1 MRLRPPAFWAYGR
14 GGLAAHLLAPV
25 AALVASAARLRAARK
40 GWRAPVPVLCIGNAT
55 LGGAGKT
62 TLALDLGAR
71 LRAGGI
77 GVHFLTRGYGGR
89 VRGVRR
95 VAPWDD
101 AAAVGDEPK
110 LLASV
115 APTWVGADRAAS
127 ARAAIAAGAELLLMD
142 DGLQNPSLEKTLSLL
157 VIDGA
162 SGFGNGLVVP
172 AGPLRERV
180 ADAAER
186 VAAAVLI
193 GDDRTGA
200 LARLPPALPV
210 LRARLA
216 PGPGAR
222 ALAGVRVHAI
232 AGIAR
237 PEKFHATLA
246 AAGAILVGH
255 SDFPDHHRFTAAELE
270 RALTQAARNG
280 AQPVTTPKDA
290 TRLPPAFQ
298 KAIAIA
304 DVDLVWDEPD
314 AIAALLGGLAAKG
327 GSRGKPR
334 GK

>member
-1 MRLRPPAFWAYGR
+1 MTLRPPAFWQAES
-14 GGLAAHLLAPV
+14 GGLAATLLAPF
-25 AALVASAARLRAARK
+25 AALVSRAARARAARP
-40 GWRAPVPVLCIGNAT
+40 GWRAPVPVLCLGNAT

-71 LRAGGI
+71 LRAAGI
-77 GVHFLTRGYGGR
+77 AVHFLTRGYGGR

-95 VAPWDD
+95 VAPDD
-101 AAAVGDEPK
+101 AAAVVGDEPK
-110 LLASV
+110 LLAAI

-142 DGLQNPSLEKTLSLL
+142 DGLQNPGLAKTLSLL

-162 SGFGNGLVVP
+162 SGFGNGRVIP
-172 AGPLRERV
+172 AGPLRETV
-180 ADAAER
+180 ADAATR

-193 GDDRTGA
+193 GDDQCRA
-200 LARLPPALPV
+200 LACLPPTLPV

-222 ALAGVRVHAI
+222 ALAGIRVHAL

-246 AAGAILVGH
+246 AAGAVLVGH
-255 SDFPDHHRFTAAELE
+255 ADFPDHHRFTAAELHRVLAE
-270 RALTQAARNG
+270 AARLG
-280 AQPVTTPKDA
+280 ARPVTTPKDA

-298 KAIAIA
+298 NTIAIA
-304 DVDLVWDEPD
+304 DVDLVWENPD
-314 AIAALLGGLAAKG
+314 AIAALLAGLVAPGGK
-327 GSRGKPR
+327 R
-334 GK
+334 